1 MNLVEALNNYK
12 SISIL
17 GMSKNTGKTVV
28 LNELI
33 ELSRKI
39 KKTVSLTSIGVD
51 GETVDAVY
59 KTKKPKI
66 YAYEGTLIAT
76 AEATVNFSTAKFEI
90 LDILPF
96 NTSLGRI
103 MILKVIREGNVLLAG
118 PDSNR
123 EIKYAVDKMLSFGG
137 DVALIDGALNRRTQ
151 GSPSISDACIL
162 STGASVSRDLN
173 MVIKKT
179 KHVVDMLSLDE
190 IEYDIKQKI
199 IKNNMQNILLIGQ
212 EIEDT
217 NFKTAL
223 SNEDLIVEAIL
234 NSNIKIHSIFIPGS
248 LTNSLLEKLIGLN
261 VNIIVMDGTKV
272 FVSDKEYRSFKA
284 KGNSINVL
292 DKINLIAVT
301 QNPTSPFGYYFNPKV
316 MMDELKKTL
325 VNIDVFD
332 VLYKGG
338 GL

>member
-33 ELSRKI
+33 ELSKSL

-59 KTKKPKI
+59 KTKKPRI
-66 YAYEGTLIAT
+66 YAYEGTLVAT
-76 AEATVNFSTAKFEI
+76 AEGTVNFCDAKFEI

-103 MILKVIREGNVLLAG
+103 MILKVIREGHVLLAG

-123 EIKYAVDKMLSFGG
+123 EVKYVVDKMLKLKS
-137 DVALIDGALNRRTQ
+137 DVSLIDGALNRRTQ
-151 GSPSISDACIL
+151 GSPSVSEACIL
-162 STGASVSRDLN
+162 STGASLSRDLN
-173 MVIKKT
+173 VVLRKT
-179 KHVVDMLSLDE
+179 KHVVEMLRLNE
-190 IEYDIKQKI
+190 IDYEIKRKI
-199 IKNNMQNILLIGQ
+199 INSNMQNILLIGQ

-217 NFKTAL
+217 KFKTAL
-223 SNEDLIVEAIL
+223 SNEDLIIKAVL
-234 NSNIKIHSIFIPGS
+234 NSKNKIHSIFVPGS
-248 LTNSLLEKLIGLN
+248 LTNTLLEKLIGLN
-261 VNIIVMDGTKV
+261 INIIVMDGTKV
-272 FVSDKEYRSFKA
+272 FVNEVQYRAFKN
-284 KGNSINVL
+284 KCGRINVL
-292 DKINLIAVT
+292 DRINLIAVT
-301 QNPTSPFGYYFNPKV
+301 QNPTSPFGYYFEPQF
-316 MMDELKKTL
+316 MMEELKKSL
-325 VNIDVFD
+325 VDIDVFD